1 MLACLS
7 TSSLLIGCCIGLQE
21 PFFTHEARSHGLSTA
36 SSGSVYSC
44 FALVQM
50 LAFPAAGWL
59 APRLGVTRLYRLGLL
74 LAGGSTVVFGLL
86 TYLDRPA
93 PFLAW
98 CLTVRAAEAIGT
110 AAAQTAERT
119 ITIHQF
125 PSRMNSAISVVQG
138 MYGGGM
144 CLGPA
149 LGGALYTLGGYGLP
163 FYTLGVLL
171 AYTAAVSLALMPPSA
186 DRPADKT
193 EGGCRRQTYRAMMV
207 PVISSADNW
216 LILITLVLIGA
227 NWNAPD
233 ANLEPYVNQV
243 LGIQPPELSLF
254 FLGSFA
260 GYALSSALWGR
271 LSDYIDNTFL
281 LVSGCLAPTAL
292 GVLLVAPPAP
302 LGVRPSRLL
311 LAAGLVLRDVFQVGA
326 YLPLLPLMVQLSAAR
341 GLQSDVAGQALVSAV
356 SGTAYSLGNMLG
368 PVGGGL
374 VTDHLGFPV
383 VTSWLAGATAVLCLL
398 MAVRGLAFQVKKQPA
413 QQMVAEY
420 NGLK

>member
-1 MLACLS
+1 MDKS
-7 TSSLLIGCCIGLQE
+7 TSRARERIAKE

-86 TYLDRPA
+86 TYLERPA

-98 CLTVRAAEAIGT
+98 PK
-110 AAAQTAERT
+110 RT

-125 PSRMNSAISVVQG
+125 PSRMNSAISVVQS
-138 MYGGGM
+138 MYGGGL

-171 AYTAAVSLALMPPSA
+171 ASTAAVSLALMPPLA

-207 PVISSADNW
+207 PVLSSADNW

-227 NWNAPD
+227 NWNALD

-243 LGIQPPELSLF
+243 LGIQPAELSLF

-260 GYALSSALWGR
+260 GYALSSPLWGR
-271 LSDYIDNTFL
+271 LSDYVDNTFL

-311 LAAGLVLRDVFQVGA
+311 LACR
-326 YLPLLPLMVQLSAAR
+326 YAR
-341 GLQSDVAGQALVSAV
+341 GLQSDVGGQALVSAV
-356 SGTAYSLGNMLG
+356 SETAYSLGNMLG

-398 MAVRGLAFQVKKQPA
+398 LTVRGLAFQVKKQPA
-413 QQMVAEY
+413 HQMVAEY
-420 NGLK
+420 NGLKCRNFATPSLPEEMSQGNETCRI